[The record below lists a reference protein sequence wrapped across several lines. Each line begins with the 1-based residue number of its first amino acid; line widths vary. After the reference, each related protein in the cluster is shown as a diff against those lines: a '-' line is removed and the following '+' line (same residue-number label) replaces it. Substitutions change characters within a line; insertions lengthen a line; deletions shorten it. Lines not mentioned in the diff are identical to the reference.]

1 MSARLT
7 AKGRVQVIERILE
20 ARFVIVP
27 LDELRSRDATRWT
40 WRGDAMGRRGVHSR
54 AIQKRERERLVEASD
69 AELCAELAELS

>member
-20 ARFVIVP
+20 ARFVIP
-27 LDELRSRDATRWT
+27 FEEIRRDATRWT
-40 WRGDAMGRRGVHSR
+40 WKGEAMGRRGVHSR

>member
-27 LDELRSRDATRWT
+27 LDELRGRGATRGT
-40 WRGDAMGRRGVHSR
+40 PRGDAMGRRGVHSR